1 MARGVRDVAGAAGR
15 MHTSSIGHIGHVG
28 WMCPAFARVAG
39 VLSHTV
45 TEESA
50 TPEVAGVSGDPPGA
64 LIHAQVCCL
73 LPLVKCLFASA
84 AHFLEDS
91 VLWMPLLGRAPHE
104 DFLPPRGLSFPW
116 CFSRA
121 EVFHLLTSALP
132 VCVHGFCF
140 WGCV

>member
-1 MARGVRDVAGAAGR
+1 
-15 MHTSSIGHIGHVG
+15 
-28 WMCPAFARVAG
+28 MCPAFARVAG